1 MTENKIAVF
10 AGTFDPI
17 TLGHVDIIN
26 RSLPL
31 FDKIIVAIGVNT
43 KKQTL
48 FELEDREN
56 WIREIFKKEPKVEVA
71 SYSDLTVAFCKERSA
86 RYILRGLRNGSDFDY
101 EAHIAQLNRELDAG
115 IETIF
120 CITSPELAYISST
133 IVRDLIIYGGNFKPF
148 VPEAVNVD
156 SVKRNF

>member
-1 MTENKIAVF
+1 MEKRIAVF

-26 RSLPL
+26 RSLHL

-48 FELEDREN
+48 FGLEDREK
-56 WIREIFKKEPKVEVA
+56 WISEIFKSEPKIEVA
-71 SYSDLTVAFCKERSA
+71 SYSDLTVAFCREHGA

-101 EAHIAQLNRELDAG
+101 EAHIAQLNRQLAPE
-115 IETIF
+115 IETVF
-120 CITSPELAYISST
+120 AITSPELSYISST
-133 IVRDLIIYGGNFKPF
+133 IVRDLIIYGGDFKPF
-148 VPEAVNVD
+148 VPAAVQVD
-156 SVKRNF
+156 KAKMNF

>member
-1 MTENKIAVF
+1 MEPKIAVF

-31 FDKIIVAIGVNT
+31 FDKIVVAIGVNT

-48 FELEDREN
+48 FSLEDRES
-56 WIREIFKKEPKVEVA
+56 WIKSIFKNEPKVVVQ
-71 SYSDLTVAFCKERSA
+71 SYSDLTVAFCRSVGA

-101 EAHIAQLNRELDAG
+101 EAHIAQLNREMAPD
-115 IETIF
+115 IDTVF
-120 CITSPELAYISST
+120 SITSPELSYISST
-133 IVRDLIIYGGNFKPF
+133 IVRDLIIYGGDYSRF
-148 VPEAVNVD
+148 VPAEAQIEKA
-156 SVKRNF
+156 KRNF